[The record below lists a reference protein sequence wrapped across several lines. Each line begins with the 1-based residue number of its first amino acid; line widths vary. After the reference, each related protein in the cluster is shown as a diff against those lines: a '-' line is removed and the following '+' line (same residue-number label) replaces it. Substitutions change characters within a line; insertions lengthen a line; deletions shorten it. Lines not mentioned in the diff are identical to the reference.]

1 MKRSDAAG
9 MSTVSDRSTTQEAWN
24 ALADAFRHLL
34 SEMFAPVLRFVT
46 RHPRT
51 TWGIVAAY
59 AVCCVAV
66 VWLSY
71 K

>member
-1 MKRSDAAG
+1 MADHP
-9 MSTVSDRSTTQEAWN
+9 TTQEAWN
-24 ALADAFRHLL
+24 ALFDALRDLRR
-34 SEMFAPVLRFVT
+34 EMLAPVLRFVT
-46 RHPRT
+46 RHPRA

-59 AVCCVAV
+59 GAFCVVV